1 MRRLG
6 ARRSRRSL
14 KKRNKTKPFV
24 RAVRLRDKKG
34 RFASLGISQ
43 KKRGRG
49 RRPKKEKIYF
59 GRRSKV
65 IKSAGVNKTNRTYQ
79 QVNRVLG
86 NFGMQ
91 DVKPKRKRIAAG
103 TTNNYYNTTNHTKYN
118 NQRVYNVDNSTKT
131 YSSVRNNATNVSLR
145 LAGTMSVSAGAIYL
159 YRAKKKDEQK
169 KKK

>member
-1 MRRLG
+1 MKR
-6 ARRSRRSL
+6 
-14 KKRNKTKPFV
+14 RNKSKPFV
-24 RAVRLRDKKG
+24 RAVRLRDRKG

-49 RRPKKEKIYF
+49 RRPKKEKVYF

-65 IKSAGVNKTNRTYQ
+65 IKSSGVNKTNRSFQ

-91 DVKPKRKRIAAG
+91 DVKPKRQKKIPAG
-103 TTNNYYNTTNHTKYN
+103 TTNNYYNTTNNTKYSS
-118 NQRVYNVDNSTKT
+118 QRVYNVDNSTKT
-131 YSSVRNNATNVSLR
+131 RTTNINMK
-145 LAGTMSVSAGAIYL
+145 LAGTMTFGAGAIAIYGAT
-159 YRAKKKDEQK
+159 RKKDEQK